1 MFRSQVGGKWLDL
14 AAVVG
19 HPKISQNVGCGGGS
33 MSGWVSLYIFTYY
46 MHLFAWKIHGPF
58 CPLLLNCGVLMESGY
73 WCSSHQLMQ
82 EFSPSVRMNYDGTK
96 SQQRRFSMMSYVL
109 KRSKLIYT
117 FFGMIIILVSFHLT
131 HKKNID
137 CSYLVGLSRREW
149 PWLAGCLQPRVK
161 GDKW

>member
-1 MFRSQVGGKWLDL
+1 MFQNLHSTVYTATFEPGRCFVHKVGGKWLDL

-96 SQQRRFSMMSYVL
+96 SQAKKVFPWWVMFWNGVNL
-109 KRSKLIYT
+109 YT
-117 FFGMIIILVSFHLT
+117 PSLGWLLYLYLSTWHI
-131 HKKNID
+131 KKT
-137 CSYLVGLSRREW
+137 
-149 PWLAGCLQPRVK
+149 
-161 GDKW
+161 

>member
-33 MSGWVSLYIFTYY
+33 MSGWVSLYIFTYIY
-46 MHLFAWKIHGPF
+46 MHLPIRIIFTGLFVHF
-58 CPLLLNCGVLMESGY
+58 CWVVESGY

-82 EFSPSVRMNYDGTK
+82 EFSPSVWMNYDGIK
-96 SQQRRFSMMSYVL
+96 SQQKSFSMMSYVL

-117 FFGMIIILVSFHLT
+117 FFGMVILPVFFHLT
-131 HKKNID
+131 HKNID
-137 CSYLVGLSRREW
+137 FSYLVNLSRREW
-149 PWLAGCLQPRVK
+149 PWLARCLQPRVK